1 MNRKCYGFNKLLEI
15 DYSKR
20 FGSRGFEEIKK
31 HRFFE
36 GINWGQLRN
45 IKAPIND
52 SVNPQNFFLG
62 TEKIEGLGELLMGKT
77 SVNKDLII
85 GINKE
90 LQDLT
95 RFDLLSK
102 LNEEDAEKFM

>member
-45 IKAPIND
+45 IKEPIND

-77 SVNKDLII
+77 SVN
-85 GINKE
+85 
-90 LQDLT
+90 QDLT

-102 LNEEDAEKFM
+102 LNEEDAEKIMSGFF

>member
-1 MNRKCYGFNKLLEI
+1 VNRKCYGFNKLLEI

-45 IKAPIND
+45 IKEPIND

-77 SVNKDLII
+77 SVN
-85 GINKE
+85 
-90 LQDLT
+90 QDLT

-102 LNEEDAEKFM
+102 LNEEDAEKIMSGFF